1 MKNFIIFLCG
11 GLTVGSLF
19 VFTAYTGGVENKTNN
34 SKLIDA
40 DRPQD
45 IEDGEPVQN
54 VRVPKIPKQIDLA
67 GEPMPMDNPDAI
79 ERFDREFL
87 SICFSHGTTFNTI
100 KLAEKYFPIIE
111 PILKKNEVP
120 DDFKYLAITESNL
133 RNATS
138 PAGAKG
144 IWQFMPE
151 TAREY
156 GMEVS
161 TEVDE
166 RYDLEK
172 STEAACAY
180 LKKAYKEFNSWTLA
194 AASYNMGG
202 GRLKGHIEY
211 QGSREYFELVM
222 NQETSRYVP
231 RILAHKYIFRKPS
244 SFGLWVEKDDLYE
257 AFPAYRVVEVSGAI
271 PNLAT
276 FARENGI
283 TFRALKIHNPWLI
296 DEKLT
301 NKSKKTYKIKIPV
314 S

>member
-1 MKNFIIFLCG
+1 M
-11 GLTVGSLF
+11 GSLF

>member
-19 VFTAYTGGVENKTNN
+19 VFTAYTGGIDSNKTN

-45 IEDGEPVQN
+45 IETGEPVQN
-54 VRVPKIPKQIDLA
+54 IRVPKIPKQIDLA

-100 KLAEKYFPIIE
+100 KLSEKYFPIIE

-120 DDFKYLAITESNL
+120 DDFKYLAVTESNL

-202 GRLKGHIEY
+202 GRLKGHIEF
-211 QGSREYFELVM
+211 QGSRDYFELVM

-244 SFGLWVEKDDLYE
+244 SFGLWVEESDLYE
-257 AFPAYRVVEVSGAI
+257 PFPAYRVVEVSSSI

-276 FARENGI
+276 FARENGVSY
-283 TFRALKIHNPWLI
+283 RALKIHNPWLI

-301 NKSKKTYKIKIPV
+301 NKAKKTYRIKIPV